1 MKSDIGQKIKILTIF
16 RGGNFFIRLGIV
28 KILESF
34 FFFNFLFIRTI
45 FCFLGQKNLFGHLFQ
60 PKKQNLF
67 SIFIL

>member
-34 FFFNFLFIRTI
+34 FFLI
-45 FCFLGQKNLFGHLFQ
+45 FCLLEQFFV
-60 PKKQNLF
+60 
-67 SIFIL
+67 S